1 MVRLRA
7 NSSICGMFDQLCFNS
22 NMVRLRDFAPER
34 FGGERFSFNSNMV
47 RLREVTKN
55 TRTVILVFQFQYG
68 AIKSQP
74 EGLTAQ
80 ETSGFNS
87 NMVRLRENP
96 DGTHRGLINQ
106 FQFQYG
112 AIKRIGS

>member
-1 MVRLRA
+1 M
-7 NSSICGMFDQLCFNS
+7 
-22 NMVRLRDFAPER
+22 
-34 FGGERFSFNSNMV
+34 
-47 RLREVTKN
+47 
-55 TRTVILVFQFQYG
+55 FQFQYG

-112 AIKRIGS
+112 AIKRKLPNIFFIVVFLVSIPIWCD